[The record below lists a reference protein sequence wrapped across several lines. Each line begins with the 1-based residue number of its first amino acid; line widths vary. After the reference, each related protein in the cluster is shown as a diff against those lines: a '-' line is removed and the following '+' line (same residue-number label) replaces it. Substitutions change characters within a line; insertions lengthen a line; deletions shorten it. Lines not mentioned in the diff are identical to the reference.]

1 VSLPSPAQTLYSRQ
15 HHNGVLASRIGKL
28 IQYAHV
34 CQRHHDYMQVFAST
48 MQQQV
53 RTQVLTSISRIV
65 YYNTPEML
73 RCMA

>member
-1 VSLPSPAQTLYSRQ
+1 
-15 HHNGVLASRIGKL
+15 
-28 IQYAHV
+28 
-34 CQRHHDYMQVFAST
+34 MQVFAST

-53 RTQVLTSISRIV
+53 RTQVLTGISRIV

>member
-1 VSLPSPAQTLYSRQ
+1 
-15 HHNGVLASRIGKL
+15 
-28 IQYAHV
+28 
-34 CQRHHDYMQVFAST
+34 MQVFAST